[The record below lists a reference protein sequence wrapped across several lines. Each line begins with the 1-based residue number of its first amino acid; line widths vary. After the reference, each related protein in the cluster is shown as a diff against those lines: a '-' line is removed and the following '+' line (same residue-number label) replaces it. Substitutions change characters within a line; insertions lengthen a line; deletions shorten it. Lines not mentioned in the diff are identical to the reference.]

1 MDQVVA
7 RLLQIDQT
15 AAQMVNDAR
24 TELEQTKAAMES
36 EKESFKRS
44 YLEKAKHRISLL
56 EKEGDAQV
64 QEASS
69 RLDQHNQKQLQKM
82 QKKYDENHKKWEEE
96 IFHRCLQ

>member
-44 YLEKAKHRISLL
+44 YLEKADHRLSLF
-56 EKEGDAQV
+56 E
-64 QEASS
+64 
-69 RLDQHNQKQLQKM
+69 
-82 QKKYDENHKKWEEE
+82 
-96 IFHRCLQ
+96 